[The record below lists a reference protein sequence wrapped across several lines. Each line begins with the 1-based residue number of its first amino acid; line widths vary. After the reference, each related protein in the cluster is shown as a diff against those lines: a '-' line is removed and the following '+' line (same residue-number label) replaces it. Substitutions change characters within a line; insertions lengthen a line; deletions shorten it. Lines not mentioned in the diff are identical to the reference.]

1 MVFNQ
6 VLGPKYYNIHGI
18 WALKPFYLG
27 PWTLRVAEEHEIRGG
42 GGGGGGPSAA
52 SHGRKPAPNHLV
64 LAGSRVDNHIILVR
78 PAALALEF

>member
-27 PWTLRVAEEHEIRGG
+27 PWTLRVAEGHEIR
-42 GGGGGGPSAA
+42 GGGGGPSAA
-52 SHGRKPAPNHLV
+52 SDGRKPAPHYLV